1 MLPINHSLRSP
12 TQSLLLNQVV
22 VTAHQMRSIESLM
35 FEAGMPV
42 AALME
47 KVAGLIVQRLE
58 QIYPATNYPKVGI
71 LVGPG
76 HNGGDALVVAR
87 ELWHRGR
94 EIRVYLPLEKL
105 KDLTA
110 AHWQYLQNHGI
121 MGAALADL
129 QTCDLIV
136 DGLFGFGL
144 ERSLTGI
151 VADTI
156 NAIND
161 WQIPVLS
168 IDLPSGL
175 HTDSGAALGTAVRAT
190 HTLCLGL
197 WKRGL
202 LAEAAAPYTGK
213 LERVDFHIPSQFVT
227 AILGSQPNLWRI
239 DPALALAQLPRQRPV
254 DVHKYRVGHLLLIA
268 GSQRYGGAALLAA
281 LGARASGVGMLS
293 VAVPQS
299 LKDLVLAQVPEA
311 LVIGCPETSTGAIA
325 QLPQDIDLAKYNA
338 IACGPG
344 LSLEAQAVV
353 EQLLGVACPLVLDA
367 DGLNLLAQLGVDR
380 LVQRHQAG
388 YPTLLTPHWGEFC
401 RLFPQF
407 TQKFDQSSDRLTA
420 AQLAT
425 TETGAIV
432 LLKGARTT
440 ISFLTAA
447 TLNVAAQPEL
457 CQTWINPESSP
468 SLARGGSGDVLTGLI
483 GGLWAQGLSGHNAAI
498 AAVVWQSQAAMKL
511 AKERTDMGVD
521 PVTLAQ
527 NLISVL

>member
-1 MLPINHSLRSP
+1 MLLTSETLRSP
-12 TQSLLLNQVV
+12 TQSLLQDQIV
-22 VTAHQMRSIESLM
+22 VTAEQMRAIEQLM

-47 KVAGLIVQRLE
+47 KVAGLILQRLE
-58 QIYPATNYPKVGI
+58 QIYPAASYPKVGI

-110 AHWQYLQNHGI
+110 AHWQYLQKLGI
-121 MGAALADL
+121 PKAELADL
-129 QTCDLIV
+129 QTCDLLV

-156 NAIND
+156 NAIAD
-161 WQIPVLS
+161 WQIPILS

-213 LERVDFHIPSQFVT
+213 LERIDFDIPSQFLAT
-227 AILGSQPNLWRI
+227 ILGSHHNLWRI
-239 DPALALAQLPRQRPV
+239 DQALALVQLPRHRPV
-254 DVHKYRVGHLLLIA
+254 DAHKYRMGHLLLIA
-268 GSQRYGGAALLAA
+268 GSQRYGGAAILAA

-311 LVIGCPETSTGAIA
+311 LVIGCPETASGAIA
-325 QLPQDIDLAKYNA
+325 QLPQDIDLTKYNA

-344 LSLEAQAVV
+344 LSLEAEAVIRR
-353 EQLLGVACPLVLDA
+353 LLSLTCPLVLDA
-367 DGLNLLAQLGVDR
+367 DALNLLVQIGVD
-380 LVQRHQAG
+380 LLMQRHQAS
-388 YPTLLTPHWGEFC
+388 YLTLLTPHWGEFC
-401 RLFPQF
+401 RLFP
-407 TQKFDQSSDRLTA
+407 KFATSSDRLTT
-420 AQLAT
+420 AQLAA
-425 TETGAIV
+425 TETRAIV

-440 ISFLTAA
+440 ISFFAETK
-447 TLNVAAQPEL
+447 QPES
-457 CQTWINPESSP
+457 CQTWINSESSP

-483 GGLWAQGLSGHNAAI
+483 GGLWDRCCSMAI
-498 AAVVWQSQAAMKL
+498 SSCPKASQRAH
-511 AKERTDMGVD
+511 RHGR
-521 PVTLAQ
+521 
-527 NLISVL
+527 

>member
-1 MLPINHSLRSP
+1 MTPTSHSLRSP
-12 TQSLLLNQVV
+12 IQSLLLDQVV
-22 VTAHQMRSIESLM
+22 VTAQQMRAIEALM

-58 QIYPATNYPKVGI
+58 QIYPAASYPKIGI

-94 EIRVYLPLEKL
+94 EIRVYLPLDRL

-110 AHWQYLQNHGI
+110 AHWQYLQNLGI
-121 MGAALADL
+121 MGVELADL

-144 ERSLTGI
+144 ERSLTEI

-156 NAIND
+156 NAINN
-161 WQIPVLS
+161 WQIPILS

-202 LAEAAAPYTGK
+202 LAESAAPYTGK

-227 AILGSQPNLWRI
+227 AILGSQHNLWRI
-239 DPALALAQLPRQRPV
+239 DPALALAQLPRQHPV
-254 DVHKYRVGHLLLIA
+254 DAHKYRMGHLLLIA

-325 QLPQDIDLAKYNA
+325 QLPEDIDLSKYNA

-353 EQLLGVACPLVLDA
+353 EQVLGVTCPLVLDA
-367 DGLNLLAQLGVDR
+367 DALNLLAQLGVD
-380 LVQRHQAG
+380 LLMQRHQASH
-388 YPTLLTPHWGEFC
+388 PTLLTPHWGEFC

-407 TQKFDQSSDRLTA
+407 AQTSALSSDRLTA
-420 AQLAT
+420 AQLAA
-425 TETGAIV
+425 TETGVIV

-440 ISFLTAA
+440 ISFLTA
-447 TLNVAAQPEL
+447 QPDS

-483 GGLWAQGLSGHNAAI
+483 GGLWAQGLSGSTAAI
-498 AAVVWQSQAAMKL
+498 AAVAWQSQAALKL
-511 AKERTDMGVD
+511 AQERTDMGVD

-527 NLISVL
+527 NLISFL

>member
-12 TQSLLLNQVV
+12 TQAQSLDQVV
-22 VTAHQMRSIESLM
+22 VTAHQMRAIEALM

-47 KVAGLIVQRLE
+47 KVAGLIVRRLE
-58 QIYPATNYPKVGI
+58 QVYPATNYPKVGI

-87 ELWHRGR
+87 ELWHHGR
-94 EIRVYLPLEKL
+94 EIRVYLPIEKL

-110 AHWQYLQNHGI
+110 AHWQYLQNLGI
-121 MGAALADL
+121 VASELADL
-129 QTCDLIV
+129 QTCDLII

-151 VADTI
+151 VADVI
-156 NAIND
+156 NTIND

-213 LERVDFHIPSQFVT
+213 LERVDFDIPSQLVT
-227 AILGSQPNLWRI
+227 AILGGQHNLWRI
-239 DPALALAQLPRQRPV
+239 DPALAIAQLPRQRPV
-254 DVHKYRVGHLLLIA
+254 DVHKYRMGHLLLIA

-311 LVIGCPETSTGAIA
+311 LVIGCPETNTGAIA
-325 QLPQDIDLAKYNA
+325 QLPQDIDLSKYNA
-338 IACGPG
+338 ITCGPG
-344 LSLEAQAVV
+344 LSLKARAVV
-353 EQLLGVACPLVLDA
+353 EQVLGVTCPLVLDA
-367 DGLNLLAQLGVDR
+367 DALNLLAQIGVD
-380 LVQRHQAG
+380 LLMQRHQAS

-407 TQKFDQSSDRLTA
+407 ATSSDRLTT
-420 AQLAT
+420 AQLAA
-425 TETGAIV
+425 TETRAIV

-440 ISFLTAA
+440 ISFFAETK
-447 TLNVAAQPEL
+447 QPES

-483 GGLWAQGLSGHNAAI
+483 GGLWAQGLSGSTAAI
-498 AAVVWQSQAAMKL
+498 AAVAWQSQAALKL

-521 PVTLAQ
+521 PVMLAQ
-527 NLISVL
+527 NLISSL

>member
-1 MLPINHSLRSP
+1 MTEIRHNPRSP
-12 TQSLLLNQVV
+12 SQPLQDQLLDQVV
-22 VTAHQMRSIESLM
+22 VTAHQMRAIESLM

-58 QIYPATNYPKVGI
+58 QIYPATSYPKIGI

-110 AHWQYLQNHGI
+110 AHWQYLQNLGI
-121 MGAALADL
+121 MGAELADL
-129 QTCDLIV
+129 QTCDLLV

-156 NAIND
+156 DALNS

-175 HTDSGAALGTAVRAT
+175 HTDSGAALGAAVRAT
-190 HTLCLGL
+190 YTLCLGL

-227 AILGSQPNLWRI
+227 AILGSQHDLWRI
-239 DPALALAQLPRQRPV
+239 DRSLALAQLPRQRPV
-254 DVHKYRVGHLLLIA
+254 DVHKYRMGHLLLIA
-268 GSQRYGGAALLAA
+268 GSSRYGGAALLAS

-293 VAVPQS
+293 VAVPRS

-311 LVIGCPETSTGAIA
+311 LVISCPETSTGAIA
-325 QLPQDIDLAKYNA
+325 QLPQDIDLSKYNA

-344 LSLEAQAVV
+344 LSLEARVVV
-353 EQLLGVACPLVLDA
+353 EQVLGITCPLVLDA
-367 DGLNLLAQLGVDR
+367 DALNLLAQLGIDR
-380 LVQRHQAG
+380 LLQRHHAN
-388 YPTLLTPHWGEFC
+388 YPTLITPHWGEFC

-407 TQKFDQSSDRLTA
+407 AQKFDQSSDRLSA

-425 TETGAIV
+425 TETGAIL

-440 ISFLTAA
+440 ISFVTAA
-447 TLNVAAQPEL
+447 RPES

-468 SLARGGSGDVLTGLI
+468 SLARGGSGDVLTGLV
-483 GGLWAQGLSGHNAAI
+483 GGLWAQGLSGSTAAT
-498 AAVVWQSQAAMKL
+498 AAVAWQSQAALKL

-527 NLISVL
+527 SLISVL

>member
-12 TQSLLLNQVV
+12 TQSLLQDQVV
-22 VTAHQMRSIESLM
+22 VTAQQMRAIEQLM

-42 AALME
+42 PALME
-47 KVAGLIVQRLE
+47 KVAGLILHRLE
-58 QIYPATNYPKVGI
+58 QVYPAASYPKVGI

-94 EIRVYLPLEKL
+94 EVRVHLPLEKL
-105 KDLTA
+105 KDLTS
-110 AHWQYLQNHGI
+110 AHWQYLQKLGI
-121 MGAALADL
+121 SKAELTDL

-144 ERSLTGI
+144 EGQISGTL
-151 VADTI
+151 AEKI
-156 NAIND
+156 NAISD
-161 WQIPVLS
+161 WQIPILS

-213 LERVDFHIPSQFVT
+213 LERIDFDIPTQFVT
-227 AILGSQPNLWRI
+227 AILGGHHNLWRI
-239 DPALALAQLPRQRPV
+239 DPDLALAQLPRHRPV
-254 DVHKYRVGHLLLIA
+254 DVHKYRMGHLLLIA
-268 GSQRYGGAALLAA
+268 GSQHYGGAALLAA

-325 QLPQDIDLAKYNA
+325 QLPQNIDLTKYNA

-344 LSLEAQAVV
+344 LSLGAEAVIR
-353 EQLLGVACPLVLDA
+353 QLLSLTCPLVLDA
-367 DGLNLLAQLGVDR
+367 DALNLLAELGVDR
-380 LVQRHQAG
+380 LVHRHQTG
-388 YPTLLTPHWGEFC
+388 CPTILTPHWGEFC
-401 RLFPQF
+401 RLFPQL
-407 TQKFDQSSDRLTA
+407 TQNAQTCDRLAVT
-420 AQLAT
+420 QLVAS
-425 TETGAIV
+425 ETGAIL

-440 ISFLTAA
+440 ISFLTKAK
-447 TLNVAAQPEL
+447 QPAS

-468 SLARGGSGDVLTGLI
+468 ALARGGSGDVLTGLI
-483 GGLWAQGLSGHNAAI
+483 GGLWAQGLAGGTAAI
-498 AAVVWQSQAAMKL
+498 AAVAWQAQTALKL

-527 NLISVL
+527 SLISLL

>member
-1 MLPINHSLRSP
+1 
-12 TQSLLLNQVV
+12 
-22 VTAHQMRSIESLM
+22 M
-35 FEAGMPV
+35 FESGMPI

-47 KVAGLIVQRLE
+47 KVAGLITQRLE
-58 QIYPATNYPKVGI
+58 QVYPAASYPRVGI

-76 HNGGDALVVAR
+76 HNGGDALVIAR
-87 ELWHRGR
+87 ELRHRGR
-94 EIRVYLPLEKL
+94 EIRVHLPLEKL

-110 AHWQYLQNHGI
+110 AHWQYLQKLGTPK
-121 MGAALADL
+121 AELTDL

-144 ERSLTGI
+144 EGQISGTL
-151 VADTI
+151 AETI
-156 NAIND
+156 NAIAD
-161 WQIPVLS
+161 WQIPILS

-202 LAEAAAPYTGK
+202 LAEASAPYTGK
-213 LERVDFHIPSQFVT
+213 LERVDFHIPSQFIT
-227 AILGSQPNLWRI
+227 AILGAQHHLWRI
-239 DPALALAQLPRQRPV
+239 DRSLALAQLPRHRPV
-254 DVHKYRVGHLLLIA
+254 DAHKYRMGHLLSIA
-268 GSQRYGGAALLAA
+268 GSQHYGGAALLAA

-299 LKDLVLAQVPEA
+299 LRDLVLAQVPEA

-325 QLPQDIDLAKYNA
+325 QLPPDIDLTKYNA

-344 LSLEAQAVV
+344 LTLEAEAVLR
-353 EQLLGVACPLVLDA
+353 QLLSLTCPLVLDA
-367 DGLNLLAQLGVDR
+367 DALNLLAELGVDR
-380 LVQRHQAG
+380 LVHRHQTG
-388 YPTLLTPHWGEFC
+388 CSTLLTPHWGEFC
-401 RLFPQF
+401 RLFPQL
-407 TQKFDQSSDRLTA
+407 TQQVQTCDRLA
-420 AQLAT
+420 VAQLVAS
-425 TETGAIV
+425 ETGAIL

-440 ISFLTAA
+440 ISFLTKAK
-447 TLNVAAQPEL
+447 QPAS

-468 SLARGGSGDVLTGLI
+468 ALARGGSGDVLTGLI
-483 GGLWAQGLSGHNAAI
+483 GGLWAQGLSGHTAAI
-498 AAVVWQSQAAMKL
+498 ASVAWQSQAALNL
-511 AKERTDMGVD
+511 AKQRTDMGVD

>member
-1 MLPINHSLRSP
+1 
-12 TQSLLLNQVV
+12 
-22 VTAHQMRSIESLM
+22 
-35 FEAGMPV
+35 MPV

-47 KVAGLIVQRLE
+47 KVAGLITQRLE
-58 QIYPATNYPKVGI
+58 QIYPAASYPKVGI

-87 ELWHRGR
+87 ELWLRGR
-94 EIRVYLPLEKL
+94 EIRVYLPLGKL

-110 AHWQYLQNHGI
+110 THWQYLQKLGI
-121 MGAALADL
+121 AKAELADL

-144 ERSLTGI
+144 EGLI
-151 VADTI
+151 VGTLAETI
-156 NAIND
+156 NAIAD
-161 WQIPVLS
+161 WQIPILS

-175 HTDSGAALGTAVRAT
+175 HTDSGVALGTAVRAN

-202 LAEAAAPYTGK
+202 LAEAAAPYVGK
-213 LERVDFHIPSQFVT
+213 LERIDFHIPSQFVS
-227 AILGSQPNLWRI
+227 AILGGQHHLWRI
-239 DPALALAQLPRQRPV
+239 DRALALAQLPRHRPV
-254 DVHKYRVGHLLLIA
+254 DAHKYRMGHLLLIA
-268 GSQRYGGAALLAA
+268 GSQRYGGAAILAA

-311 LVIGCPETSTGAIA
+311 LVIGCPETASGAIA
-325 QLPQDIDLAKYNA
+325 QLPQDIDLTKYNA

-344 LSLEAQAVV
+344 LSLDAEAAIR
-353 EQLLGVACPLVLDA
+353 QLLSHACPLVLDA
-367 DGLNLLAQLGVDR
+367 DALNLLAEIGVDR
-380 LVQRHQAG
+380 LVHRHQMG
-388 YPTLLTPHWGEFC
+388 YSTVLTPHWKEFC
-401 RLFPQF
+401 RLFPQL
-407 TQKFDQSSDRLTA
+407 TQPAQTCDRLA
-420 AQLAT
+420 VAQLIAS
-425 TETGAIV
+425 ETGAIL

-440 ISFLTAA
+440 VSFLTKAK
-447 TLNVAAQPEL
+447 QPAS
-457 CQTWINPESSP
+457 CQTWINPESSAA
-468 SLARGGSGDVLTGLI
+468 LARGGSGDVLTGLI
-483 GGLWAQGLSGHNAAI
+483 GGLWAQGLSGHTAAI
-498 AAVVWQSQAAMKL
+498 AAVAWQSQAALHL